1 MKDRIDRFRKILK
14 AKETARD
21 LVRKE
26 LAELKRQEE
35 AFLDHLRE
43 LRDEKLE
50 YMRRFE
56 NIASGNVTIEGLRI
70 GSEDISRTEDRIK
83 EGIVKVLRL
92 RKKMETVEAALLEKH
107 RDVRKV
113 ETYLLQMELQ
123 WEKEC
128 LRKEQMAVDEIAGM
142 LHHRRGEN

>member
-56 NIASGNVTIEGLRI
+56 NIASGNVTIEDLRI
-70 GSEDISRTEDRIK
+70 GSEDISRTEDHIK
-83 EGIVKVLRL
+83 EGIVKVLSL
-92 RKKMETVEAALLEKH
+92 RKKMEAVEAALLERH

-128 LRKEQMAVDEIAGM
+128 QRKEQMSIDEIAGM
-142 LHHRRGEN
+142 LHHRRSGN

>member
-1 MKDRIDRFRKILK
+1 LKDRIDRFRKILK

-26 LAELKRQEE
+26 LADLKRQEE
-35 AFLDHLRE
+35 AFLGHLRE

-92 RKKMETVEAALLEKH
+92 RKKMEAVEAVLLEKH

-142 LHHRRGEN
+142 LHNRRGKN

>member
-35 AFLDHLRE
+35 VFLDHLRE

-92 RKKMETVEAALLEKH
+92 RKKMEAVEAALLEKH

-142 LHHRRGEN
+142 LHHRREKN